1 MPKPIDD
8 RIAALK
14 AKKEKLAAQL
24 NTLQAKSKVADRK
37 RDTRRK
43 IIIGGAVLAAL
54 EKDRSIAPTVT
65 RFLAAHVTRPKDRE
79 VIADL
84 LAPSPAPAPAAS
96 PAADNLSTS
105 PNWMQN
111 LGSTKDRR

>member
-84 LAPSPAPAPAAS
+84 LAPSTARPEVPANS
-96 PAADNLSTS
+96 STGKS
-105 PNWMQN
+105 WMQN